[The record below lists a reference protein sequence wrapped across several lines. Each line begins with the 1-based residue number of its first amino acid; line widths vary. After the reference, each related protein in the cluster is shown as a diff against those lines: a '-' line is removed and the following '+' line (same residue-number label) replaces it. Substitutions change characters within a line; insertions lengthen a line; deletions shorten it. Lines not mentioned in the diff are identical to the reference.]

1 MLISVGITKLCY
13 IYRMSHTKLNT
24 QFYTELKSPCPPDMT
39 RDATTY
45 NTVKKTGDPQQQQK
59 Y

>member
-1 MLISVGITKLCY
+1 
-13 IYRMSHTKLNT
+13 MSHTKLNT